1 MADVRRSFRHGTH
14 DAASARH
21 PAHLRRLNIDRVLS
35 IAIDRPGTFTR
46 SELIEES
53 GLSAPTIGAVTAHLI
68 RRGVVKDLG
77 AGPSRGGRRPSLME
91 FNARH
96 GVIAVM
102 DIGPTRTRIAVADLR
117 GEPIAHAIVDTQ
129 RT

>member
-1 MADVRRSFRHGTH
+1 MADVRRSFRHDTH

-21 PAHLRRLNIDRVLS
+21 PSHLRRLNIDRVLS

-46 SELIEES
+46 SELIEAS
-53 GLSAPTIGAVTAHLI
+53 GLSAPTIGGVAAHLI
-68 RRGVVKDLG
+68 RTGVVKDLG

-96 GVIAVM
+96 GFIAVI
-102 DIGPTRTRIAVADLR
+102 DLGPTRTRLAVADLR
-117 GEPIAHAIVDTQ
+117 GEPI
-129 RT
+129 